1 MNESPQSSNGRPA
14 NGIDLKNLN
23 WPTVILI
30 LVTGGGNL
38 WATHENSTQRQYQVD
53 QALQQ
58 IRDLHNALDD
68 FETRQK
74 KLLEG
79 IDTGLKNQTQML
91 KNQNEILEEFH
102 KANR

>member
-1 MNESPQSSNGRPA
+1 METENKNTPVAG
-14 NGIDLKNLN
+14 GIDLKNLN

-74 KLLEG
+74 KMLEA
-79 IDTGLKNQTQML
+79 IDTGLKNQAQML
-91 KNQNEILEEFH
+91 KNQSEILEEFH